1 MVSVPSVSLGRL
13 FRSSLLLFLTSF
25 HSGGG
30 VGEGRVRDSSSFSI
44 PSLTSPFSS
53 FNWRPG
59 LAGTTFKIIFYQR
72 VICKKTNLPFDVNY
86 FIPPHIFKERKGP
99 PPLTAFKWRQTSECQ
114 ILSYKLRS
122 DESEGKFRDDKKR
135 EKQRKKFTFFSSS
148 SLSSSPSVPAVSSS
162 SPCTRRSSLRV
173 LNQIKSEAKAKFN
186 QIPKSK
192 PNRYNLNRSDP
203 IRSNL

>member
-72 VICKKTNLPFDVNY
+72 VICKKTNLPCQLF
-86 FIPPHIFKERKGP
+86 HP

-192 PNRYNLNRSDP
+192 SKPNRYNLNRSDP
-203 IRSNL
+203 IIQSNL